1 VQSIKATRAAPL
13 SLSPFLFPRISAS
26 ACCRVPRWVPPTT
39 GWASPRSPAPPPA
52 AADDVLPPLPPARGE
67 EAGAEPKL
75 EGFLGLQE
83 PAAAVAGRPF
93 AGSGGGASSIGL
105 SMIKNW
111 LRSQPPPG
119 PAGADSMALAV
130 VEEASTDEVRK
141 VTDDRGAES
150 VAAVVDAAQQRK
162 AVAAV
167 DTFGQ
172 RTSIYRGV
180 TK

>member
-1 VQSIKATRAAPL
+1 MGSTNNWL
-13 SLSPFLFPRISAS
+13 GFAS
-26 ACCRVPRWVPPTT
+26 FSGA
-39 GWASPRSPAPPPA
+39 A
-52 AADDVLPPLPPARGE
+52 AADDVLPPLPPARGD

-75 EGFLGLQE
+75 EDFLGLQE

-111 LRSQPPPG
+111 LRSQLAPG
-119 PAGADSMALAV
+119 PAGADSTALAA
-130 VEEASTDEVRK
+130 VEAVSTDGSRK
-141 VTDDRGAES
+141 VTDSAES
-150 VAAVVDAAQQRK
+150 VAAVVDTAQQRK

>member
-1 VQSIKATRAAPL
+1 
-13 SLSPFLFPRISAS
+13 
-26 ACCRVPRWVPPTT
+26 
-39 GWASPRSPAPPPA
+39 
-52 AADDVLPPLPPARGE
+52 
-67 EAGAEPKL
+67 
-75 EGFLGLQE
+75 
-83 PAAAVAGRPF
+83 
-93 AGSGGGASSIGL
+93 
-105 SMIKNW
+105 MIKNW
-111 LRSQPPPG
+111 LRSQPAPG